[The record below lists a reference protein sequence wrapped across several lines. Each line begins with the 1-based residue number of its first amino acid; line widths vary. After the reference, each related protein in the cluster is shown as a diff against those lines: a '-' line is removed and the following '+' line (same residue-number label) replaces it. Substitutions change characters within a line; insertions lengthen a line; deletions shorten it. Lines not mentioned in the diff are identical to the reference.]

1 MRVEFPRISKAVE
14 VEEPSVL
21 PFSELTVGSTVD
33 SVLVTPQEKGN
44 IRCVPSSPLST
55 IIATRRLHL
64 CDICITFSV
73 YIVYCLVLYTTPLSS
88 HSLTALGFV
97 VLVQQCVPIRCKSV
111 PSSSVVPA
119 GG

>member
-44 IRCVPSSPLST
+44 IRCAFFAAVYDYCH
-55 IIATRRLHL
+55 ATA
-64 CDICITFSV
+64 TFV
-73 YIVYCLVLYTTPLSS
+73 
-88 HSLTALGFV
+88 
-97 VLVQQCVPIRCKSV
+97 
-111 PSSSVVPA
+111 
-119 GG
+119 